1 MYTLAQHV
9 QKRLVGY
16 NTPQMVVSQQTKQR
30 REEEERERQMKE
42 KREAEQRRSEYEVSA
57 ACGRWLWFS
66 SVFFNIYFMC
76 ACSCIFTAQKP
87 FCHSSDSV
95 PSMIVNIIN

>member
-16 NTPQMVVSQQTKQR
+16 NTPQLSFYEQMVVSQQTKQR

-66 SVFFNIYFMC
+66 SVFFNIYSYVCM
-76 ACSCIFTAQKP
+76 
-87 FCHSSDSV
+87 
-95 PSMIVNIIN
+95 